1 MNAEIRRY
9 RLLTCLKCKHE
20 FKSNLESKKPHC
32 SHCGSFDWIESKQL
46 VNKSKLEKEIESLK
60 DYIFGLNAKVNQQ
73 SSTIDELVT
82 GHNKLYDAYME
93 LKAPGHPQPQKN
105 KSIVTHS
112 NDDKTLTMSEQIAA
126 LGKGF

>member
-1 MNAEIRRY
+1 MNAEIRQY

-32 SHCGSFDWIESKQL
+32 SRCGSFDWIESKQMI
-46 VNKSKLEKEIESLK
+46 KKKKLEKEIEVLK
-60 DYIFGLNAKVNQQ
+60 GYIFGLNAKVNQQ
-73 SSTIDELVT
+73 SSTIDELVA
-82 GHNKLYDAYME
+82 GHNNLYDAYMK
-93 LKAPGHPQPQKN
+93 LKNEHSQPVKN